1 MQSKLKV
8 LGAEHGRSQ
17 AGLAKKLKVSRQT
30 INAIEKKVCPQYF
43 SSSQDRQAAWNANRR
58 HFYRRLVS
66 HLSLMRERVCLLQ

>member
-30 INAIEKKVCPQYF
+30 LNAIEKKKYAP
-43 SSSQDRQAAWNANRR
+43 SISQAVKIG
-58 HFYRRLVS
+58 RL
-66 HLSLMRERVCLLQ
+66 LGMPIEDIFIED